1 MTPAEFSGKVAV
13 VAGGALGIGRAA
25 AWRMAQDGASVV
37 ICGDQE
43 DQVELAVAELREEE
57 LEVRGLRADVTSSV
71 DMGRLVSF
79 TTDAYGGVD
88 VLVNSAGVQRY
99 GTVVQTEEEVWDEVL
114 NVNLKGIYLASKHA
128 IPEMKKR
135 GEGAIVNLSSV
146 QAFASQ
152 KGVAAY
158 TASKG
163 GVNALTRA
171 MAVDH
176 AQEDIRVNAV
186 CPASVDTPMLRWAAD
201 LFKGSKS
208 VEETVEGWG
217 RTHPLGRVAKPEEVA
232 EVIAF
237 LAGPRAR
244 FVTGS
249 EYKVDGGLLA
259 ALGVT
264 LPSPKRPLNHGR
276 TRRRRHGSPRDRAF
290 QEV

>member
-1 MTPAEFSGKVAV
+1 MTDFDGKAAIVT
-13 VAGGALGIGRAA
+13 GGALGIGQAVA
-25 AWRMAQDGASVV
+25 KKLAEEGASVV
-37 ICGDQE
+37 ICSDRE
-43 DQVELAVAELREEE
+43 DQVEEAAEELRGEK
-57 LEVRGLRADVTSSV
+57 LEVRGLRADVTSSD
-71 DMGRLVSF
+71 DMRRLVAF
-79 TTDAYGGVD
+79 TVENYGGVD

-99 GTVVQTEEEVWDEVL
+99 GTVVETEEQVWDEVL

-128 IPEMKKR
+128 IPEMRKR
-135 GEGAIVNLSSV
+135 GGGAIVNLSSV

-171 MAVDH
+171 MALDH
-176 AQEDIRVNAV
+176 AQENIRANAV
-186 CPASVDTPMLRWAAD
+186 CPGSVDTPMLRWAAD

-208 VEETVEGWG
+208 AEETVKDWG
-217 RTHPLGRVAKPEEVA
+217 KAHPLGRVATPEEVA

-237 LAGPRAR
+237 LASPRAR

-259 ALGVT
+259 ALGVG
-264 LPSPKRPLNHGR
+264 LP
-276 TRRRRHGSPRDRAF
+276 
-290 QEV
+290 E